1 MPKTKPT
8 LQWSNRQR
16 RHRLNLAF
24 FRQKVERALQRLPSE
39 RIDRLPPALLLVF
52 VGASESSRLHLR
64 FLGDPTPADVLAF
77 PHGEIVVCPAVAA
90 ALCKG
95 HQLSFQDELLT
106 YLLHGI
112 LHLAGY
118 RDSHRSGAL
127 SMRRIQCRLRKL
139 PKKIGC

>member
-1 MPKTKPT
+1 M
-8 LQWSNRQR
+8 
-16 RHRLNLAF
+16 
-24 FRQKVERALQRLPSE
+24 ERLPSD
-39 RIDRLPPALLLVF
+39 RIDRLPPSLEIVF
-52 VGASESSRLHLR
+52 IGASESSRLHLR

-95 HQLSFQDELLT
+95 HNLSFQDELLT

-118 RDSHRSGAL
+118 RDSNRSGAL
-127 SMRRIQCRLRKL
+127 SMRGIQCRLRRP
-139 PKKIGC
+139 PKKRGG